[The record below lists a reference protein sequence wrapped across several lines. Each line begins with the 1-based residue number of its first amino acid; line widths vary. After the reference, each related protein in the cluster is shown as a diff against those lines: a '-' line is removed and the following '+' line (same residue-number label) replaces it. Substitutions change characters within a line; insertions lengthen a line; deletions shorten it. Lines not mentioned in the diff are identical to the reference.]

1 MMKDVDVQPIEED
14 VPSREDKRRDID
26 HFFQSPIEKSVNGKV
41 KKYCICKLCPYISHT
56 SVICLLMRSVL
67 TETRGASWSKSQ
79 LYAVIWR
86 HITQW
91 VSYYSFIS
99 DLDFCQGKYHKWAQD
114 ANYESRLPGDIKKL
128 LNMQLKHSIMTS
140 GRRNSRSGLF
150 HILTRSSIRLRLN
163 G

>member
-1 MMKDVDVQPIEED
+1 MLMSSQLKKMCHCMKTNDVTLTISFSP
-14 VPSREDKRRDID
+14 PLRRVLMERWRSIVSASSANTY
-26 HFFQSPIEKSVNGKV
+26 HTV
-41 KKYCICKLCPYISHT
+41 T

-67 TETRGASWSKSQ
+67 AEAKRALWMKSQ
-79 LYAVIWR
+79 LYAITWR

-140 GRRNSRSGLF
+140 GRRNSRSELF